1 MQPFEPKPGA
11 AEFEF
16 DFDDATPIE
25 IDDKHWDA
33 LMPDDDE
40 LDPLP
45 EPGVKCHPLLRSGRA
60 ATYASY
66 RSIKVV
72 RSRRIACLSPLI
84 DFAL

>member
-11 AEFEF
+11 AEFKF

-45 EPGVKCHPLLRSGRA
+45 EPGDFWIEFDHSEMPPIA
-60 ATYASY
+60 A
-66 RSIKVV
+66 
-72 RSRRIACLSPLI
+72 
-84 DFAL
+84 

>member
-1 MQPFEPKPGA
+1 MQPFDFEPTPT
-11 AEFEF
+11 EFEP

-45 EPGVKCHPLLRSGRA
+45 EPGDFWIEFDQEQSTPMA
-60 ATYASY
+60 A
-66 RSIKVV
+66 
-72 RSRRIACLSPLI
+72 
-84 DFAL
+84 